1 MNSKKLISLLLLAV
15 FPFFLPAQSR
25 LLTIEDATNLN
36 PRLSP
41 ANLSQLQ
48 WIPGSTH
55 FAYVT
60 RDAIITGSSEHT
72 VRDTLIRLRE
82 MNRMLLS
89 IRQDTL
95 LRFPS
100 LTFRDFTGFYFIH
113 KNHIIGCDLSDHTA
127 RVENEWNEKAEN
139 IDIFDSTR
147 WVAYTIENALYYSQ
161 NGKEVRVVTDP
172 DPAILFGSGR
182 VHRNEFGISKGTFWS
197 PKGNYLA
204 FYRMDERGVASYPL
218 VDITTR
224 IATVKPVKY
233 PMAGSESH
241 KVTLGVMNLRTGAV
255 IYLHTDTVMI
265 PFQKENARTSA
276 PDTIE
281 YLTNVTWSPDE
292 KWIYIAVL
300 NRDQNHMQLNAY
312 DCRTGRL
319 VKTLFE
325 ETSQKYVE
333 PMNGPCFIGK
343 DPSRF
348 IWQSRRDGFN
358 HLYLYSSD
366 GTLIKQLTSGPWEV
380 TQLLSPNG
388 SVNSVY
394 FLANREHPIDNQLFS
409 ISLTS
414 GQIQLETPEPGIHNP
429 KISDDGLHII
439 DTYSNLTTPR
449 TIVLK
454 NIRKNKTE
462 ILLSAE
468 NPLKDYKLGTTTI
481 FTISNR
487 NQIPLYSRLIKPV
500 DFDSTKKYPVI
511 IYVYGGPHSQMVTN
525 SWLGGGGLFLNHL
538 ATKGFLVFTLDNRGT
553 SNRGNDF
560 EQAIFRNLGVAEL
573 EDQMAGVEYLKS
585 LPYVDSTR
593 IGINGWSYGGFMTL
607 TMMLKNPG
615 TFRVAV
621 CGGPV
626 VDWKYY
632 EIMYGERYMDMPQDN
647 PEGYRNAALIN
658 YVKDLT
664 GKVLIIHDDQDE
676 TVVPQNSLV
685 FLKKCVDEGKP
696 VDFFLYP
703 GHEHNV
709 RGKDRVHLN
718 KKMVQYFEDYL

>member
-1 MNSKKLISLLLLAV
+1 
-15 FPFFLPAQSR
+15 
-25 LLTIEDATNLN
+25 
-36 PRLSP
+36 
-41 ANLSQLQ
+41 
-48 WIPGSTH
+48 
-55 FAYVT
+55 
-60 RDAIITGSSEHT
+60 
-72 VRDTLIRLRE
+72 
-82 MNRMLLS
+82 
-89 IRQDTL
+89 
-95 LRFPS
+95 
-100 LTFRDFTGFYFIH
+100 
-113 KNHIIGCDLSDHTA
+113 
-127 RVENEWNEKAEN
+127 
-139 IDIFDSTR
+139 
-147 WVAYTIENALYYSQ
+147 
-161 NGKEVRVVTDP
+161 
-172 DPAILFGSGR
+172 
-182 VHRNEFGISKGTFWS
+182 
-197 PKGNYLA
+197 
-204 FYRMDERGVASYPL
+204 
-218 VDITTR
+218 
-224 IATVKPVKY
+224 
-233 PMAGSESH
+233 
-241 KVTLGVMNLRTGAV
+241 
-255 IYLHTDTVMI
+255 
-265 PFQKENARTSA
+265 
-276 PDTIE
+276 
-281 YLTNVTWSPDE
+281 
-292 KWIYIAVL
+292 
-300 NRDQNHMQLNAY
+300 
-312 DCRTGRL
+312 
-319 VKTLFE
+319 
-325 ETSQKYVE
+325 
-333 PMNGPCFIGK
+333 
-343 DPSRF
+343 
-348 IWQSRRDGFN
+348 
-358 HLYLYSSD
+358 
-366 GTLIKQLTSGPWEV
+366 
-380 TQLLSPNG
+380 
-388 SVNSVY
+388 
-394 FLANREHPIDNQLFS
+394 
-409 ISLTS
+409 
-414 GQIQLETPEPGIHNP
+414 
-429 KISDDGLHII
+429 
-439 DTYSNLTTPR
+439 
-449 TIVLK
+449 VLK
-454 NIRKNKTE
+454 NIRKNKTD

-481 FTISNR
+481 FTIPNR

-525 SWLGGGGLFLNHL
+525 SWLGGGGLFLNYL

-560 EQAIFRNLGVAEL
+560 EQAIFRNLGVADL
-573 EDQMAGVEYLKS
+573 EAQMAGVEFLKS